1 MSRPFE
7 GIKVIDITHVLAG
20 PFSTNQLA
28 LLGADVIKI
37 ENPEDPDQARNSG
50 SDHALNECN
59 MGTSFLTTGSNKRSF
74 TVNLK
79 TKKGQEIIR
88 ALAKEADVFV
98 ENYRSGALSALGIG
112 YEDIKKIN
120 PDIIYCSLTAW
131 GQEGPRGQQT
141 AYDQVIQGYSGM
153 MSITGNSKTGPMRCG
168 PQLIDFAT
176 GTTAAFA
183 ISSALFHRERTGKG
197 QYIDGCLT
205 DTAFILMGAQIT
217 GALRT
222 GKKLDYQTPDRGQ
235 ATHSEYMAKD
245 KMLLLGAS
253 NHRQHSRFWEL
264 VGQPERAYKSDTYR
278 QQHRSNEAEAL
289 RKLIATKTAQEW
301 EDFLQDNHIPA
312 ARQRSV
318 EEAIDDPQVNH
329 RNIFHRYKDGSH
341 GVDGEYTVPVA
352 AFKYAKEGPRVDNPP
367 PAFGQHN
374 AEILRDLGYSS
385 DQILELKNSKVIG

>member
-28 LLGADVIKI
+28 LLGADVIKV
-37 ENPEDPDQARNSG
+37 ENPEDPDQARTTGSG
-50 SDHALNECN
+50 HLLNGYN

-74 TVNLK
+74 TVDLK

-88 ALAKEADVFV
+88 ALAKEADVLV

-120 PDIIYCSLTAW
+120 PKIIYCSLTAW

-141 AYDQVIQGYSGM
+141 GYDQVIQGYSGM
-153 MSITGNSKTGPMRCG
+153 MSITGNSETGPMRCG

-183 ISSALFHRERTGKG
+183 ISSALFQRERTGNG

-245 KMLLLGAS
+245 NMLLLGAS

-264 VGQPERAYKSDTYR
+264 VGQPERANKSDPHR
-278 QQHRSNEAEAL
+278 RQHRAHEAEAL
-289 RKLIATKTAQEW
+289 KKLIATKTAQEW

-318 EEAIDDPQVNH
+318 EEAISDPQVKH
-329 RNIFHRYKDGSH
+329 RNIFHCYKDGSQE
-341 GVDGEYTVPVA
+341 VDGEYTVPVA
-352 AFKYAKEGPRVDNPP
+352 AFKYAEEGPRVDSPP
-367 PAFGQHN
+367 PTFGQHN
-374 AEILRDLGYSS
+374 TEVLKDLGYSS
-385 DQILELKNSKVIG
+385 NEIAELKNLKIIG

>member
-28 LLGADVIKI
+28 LLGADVIKV
-37 ENPEDPDQARNSG
+37 ENPEDPDQARNTG
-50 SDHALNECN
+50 ADHALNDKN
-59 MGTSFLTTGSNKRSF
+59 MGTGFLTTGSNKRSL

-79 TKKGQEIIR
+79 SEEGQKILK
-88 ALAKEADVFV
+88 ALAKDADVLV
-98 ENYRSGALSALGIG
+98 ENYRAGALASLGLG

-120 PDIIYCSLTAW
+120 PGIVYCSLTAW

-141 AYDQVIQGYSGM
+141 AYDQVIQGYSGVM
-153 MSITGNSKTGPMRCG
+153 AITGNPETGPLRCG

-183 ISSALFHRERTGKG
+183 IASALFRRERTGKG
-197 QYIDGCLT
+197 QHIDGCLT

-222 GKKLDYQTPDRGQ
+222 GRKLGYQTPDRGQ

-245 KMLLLGAS
+245 GMLMLGAS

-264 VGQPERAYKSDTYR
+264 VGQPERANKSYDYR
-278 QQHRSNEAEAL
+278 RKHRAEEAAAL
-289 RKLIATKTAQEW
+289 KELIATRTAQEW
-301 EDFLQDNHIPA
+301 EDFLQENHVPA

-318 EEAIDDPQVNH
+318 EEAISDPQVEH
-329 RNIFHRYKDGSH
+329 RNVFHRYEDGSPD
-341 GVDGEYTVPVA
+341 VDGGYTVPIA
-352 AFKYAKEGPRVDNPP
+352 AFKYEEDGPQIDTPP

-374 AEILRDLGYSS
+374 EEVLKDLGYSD
-385 DQILELKNSKVIG
+385 DQIAELRDAKVIG

>member
-37 ENPEDPDQARNSG
+37 ENPEDPDQARNTG
-50 SDHALNECN
+50 ADHALNDKN
-59 MGTSFLTTGSNKRSF
+59 MGTGFLTTGSNKRSL
-74 TVNLK
+74 TINLK
-79 TKKGQEIIR
+79 SAEGQKILT
-88 ALAKEADVFV
+88 ALAEEADVLV
-98 ENYRSGALSALGIG
+98 ENYRAGALAALALG

-120 PDIIYCSLTAW
+120 PGIVYCSLTAW
-131 GQEGPRGQQT
+131 GQDGPRGQQT
-141 AYDQVIQGYSGM
+141 AYDQVIQGYSGIM
-153 MSITGNSKTGPMRCG
+153 GITGNPDTGPLRCG
-168 PQLIDFAT
+168 PQLVDFAT

-183 ISSALFHRERTGKG
+183 IASALFRRERTGEG
-197 QYIDGCLT
+197 VHIDGCLT

-222 GKKLDYQTPDRGQ
+222 GRKLGYQTPDRSQ

-245 KMLLLGAS
+245 GMLMLGAS

-264 VGQPERAYKSDTYR
+264 VGQPERANKSYAYR
-278 QQHRSNEAEAL
+278 REHRAEEAAAL
-289 RKLIATKTAQEW
+289 KELIATRGAQEW
-301 EDFLQDNHIPA
+301 EEFLQENHVPA

-318 EEAIDDPQVNH
+318 EEAITDPQVEH
-329 RNIFHRYKDGSH
+329 RNVFHRYEDGSPDVE
-341 GVDGEYTVPVA
+341 GGYTVPIA
-352 AFKYAKEGPRVDNPP
+352 AFKYKEDGPQIDSPP

-374 AEILRDLGYSS
+374 EEVLQELGYTADEIDQLRDA
-385 DQILELKNSKVIG
+385 KVIG

>member
-28 LLGADVIKI
+28 LLGADVIKV
-37 ENPEDPDQARNSG
+37 ENPEDPDQARNTG
-50 SDHALNECN
+50 SDHSLNKGN
-59 MGTSFLTTGSNKRSF
+59 MGTSFLTTGSNKRSL

-79 TKKGQEIIR
+79 TKKGQQIIK
-88 ALAKEADVFV
+88 ALAKKADVLV
-98 ENYRSGALSALGIG
+98 ENYRSGALSALGLG
-112 YEDIKKIN
+112 YKNIKKIN
-120 PDIIYCSLTAW
+120 PAIIYCSLTAW
-131 GQEGPRGQQT
+131 GQEGPRGKHT

-153 MSITGNSKTGPMRCG
+153 MSITGNSETGPMRCG

-183 ISSALFHRERTGKG
+183 ISSALFQRERTGNG

-235 ATHSEYMAKD
+235 ATHSEYMAED
-245 KMLLLGAS
+245 NMLLLGAS

-264 VGQPERAYKSDTYR
+264 VGQPERANKSDSYR
-278 QQHRSNEAEAL
+278 RQHRASEAEAL

-318 EEAIDDPQVNH
+318 EEAISDPQVKY
-329 RNIFHRYKDGSH
+329 RNIFHCYKDGSQE
-341 GVDGEYTVPVA
+341 VDGEYTVPVA
-352 AFKYAKEGPRVDNPP
+352 AFKYAKEGPRVDSPP
-367 PAFGQHN
+367 PSFGQHN
-374 AEILRDLGYSS
+374 TEILRELGYSS
-385 DQILELKNSKVIG
+385 DEIGELKKSNIIG

>member
-1 MSRPFE
+1 MSRPFK

-28 LLGADVIKI
+28 LLGADVIKV
-37 ENPEDPDQARNSG
+37 ENPEDPDQARTSG
-50 SDHALNECN
+50 SDHLLNECN

-74 TVNLK
+74 TVDLK
-79 TKKGQEIIR
+79 TKKGQEIIK
-88 ALAKEADVFV
+88 ALAKVADVLV
-98 ENYRSGALSALGIG
+98 ENYRSGALNALGIG

-120 PDIIYCSLTAW
+120 PTIIYCSLTAW

-141 AYDQVIQGYSGM
+141 GYDQVIQGYSGM
-153 MSITGNSKTGPMRCG
+153 MSITGNSETGPMRCG

-183 ISSALFHRERTGKG
+183 IASALFQRERTGNG

-235 ATHSEYMAKD
+235 ATHSEYMAED
-245 KMLLLGAS
+245 SMLLLGAS

-264 VGQPERAYKSDTYR
+264 VGQPERANKSDSYR
-278 QQHRSNEAEAL
+278 RQNRTQEAEAL
-289 RKLIATKTAQEW
+289 RKLIATKKAQEW
-301 EDFLQDNHIPA
+301 EDFLQENHIPA

-318 EEAIDDPQVNH
+318 EEAISDPQVKY
-329 RNIFHRYKDGSH
+329 RNIFHCYKDGSQE
-341 GVDGEYTVPVA
+341 VDGEYTVPVA
-352 AFKYAKEGPRVDNPP
+352 AFKYAEEGPRVDSPP
-367 PAFGQHN
+367 PTFGQHN
-374 AEILRDLGYSS
+374 TEILKDLGYTSNE
-385 DQILELKNSKVIG
+385 IAELKKAKIIG